1 MSEESGNKRA
11 PEGSVYVCGACGKV
25 SRWRYGFD
33 SANGKNDASSGW
45 DESCAMNSGL
55 VPEAA
60 FVEPYGWRYPQRVRR
75 VPPLQKEV
83 SSKVMRAKENR

>member
-60 FVEPYGWRYPQRVRR
+60 IVEPSGWRYSQRVRR
-75 VPPLQKEV
+75 VPPLQRKT
-83 SSKVMRAKENR
+83 